1 VGKRESVV
9 VASVLLCCSGLAHA
23 APESDDERV
32 PQEVWGD
39 PEDQEEAEDA
49 SGWTWFGMGYER
61 RSRLRLESSEGLQNS
76 VHEPGNGAANHG
88 K

>member
-23 APESDDERV
+23 APESDDERA

-39 PEDQEEAEDA
+39 PEDQEEAEDG

-61 RSRLRLESSEGLQNS
+61 RSRLRLESSEGLQDS
-76 VHEPGNGAANHG
+76 VHEPGNGAGNHG